1 MLVITMFSGNAIG
14 DENYKDHNAD
24 GEQSMLGL
32 IGDTP
37 VVPNPPC
44 VMDPAEDRTRN
55 KDA

>member
-1 MLVITMFSGNAIG
+1 MFSGNAIG